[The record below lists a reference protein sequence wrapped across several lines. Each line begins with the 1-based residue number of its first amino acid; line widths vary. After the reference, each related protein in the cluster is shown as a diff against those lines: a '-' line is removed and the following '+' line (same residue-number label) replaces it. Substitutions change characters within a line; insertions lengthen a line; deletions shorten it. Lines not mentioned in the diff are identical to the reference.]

1 MSTRHRQDER
11 GFRRRRP
18 GLLRSRISARDGQT
32 GYSQTCSAASVG
44 KGNSPVNKVEAWS
57 ITIGLLLVVLAIPAS
72 VIRLAIYVFIL
83 LPVLLLV
90 LLAV

>member
-1 MSTRHRQDER
+1 
-11 GFRRRRP
+11 
-18 GLLRSRISARDGQT
+18 
-32 GYSQTCSAASVG
+32 
-44 KGNSPVNKVEAWS
+44 VNKVEAWS